1 MENCVDVLQAVPCLV
16 KKCVGVLQA
25 GCSVSCDIECSCVV
39 GCSVFCEEVC

>member
-16 KKCVGVLQA
+16 KKCVVLQA